1 MEHTNATTGMSVP
14 PQLRA
19 AIETLEEAEAI
30 DGLFEPLERLT
41 APVASGK
48 SASVLQGEWL
58 GHALHPLLTDFPLGC
73 WMSAG
78 VLDLFGGRGSRKSA
92 QRLVGFGLLAVPV
105 TAASGWSDWS
115 TLRDPR
121 TRRVGVVHGIGNS
134 IVALLYFRS
143 WRARRRGKHMRG
155 VAYAL
160 LGGTGA
166 WVTGYLGGHLSFARQ
181 AGVGERGLDDPHRVD
196 PHRVDSHGVDS
207 HGVDSH
213 GVDSQR
219 AEVRGPIDVDAGT
232 DELIDLTRA
241 SELIGVPIE
250 QAQAMV
256 DEGLLAPASYDPEP
270 RFRDSD
276 VRAVR
281 MLGG

>member
-181 AGVGERGLDDPHRVD
+181 AGVGERGLDDPHR
-196 PHRVDSHGVDS
+196 
-207 HGVDSH
+207 
-213 GVDSQR
+213 